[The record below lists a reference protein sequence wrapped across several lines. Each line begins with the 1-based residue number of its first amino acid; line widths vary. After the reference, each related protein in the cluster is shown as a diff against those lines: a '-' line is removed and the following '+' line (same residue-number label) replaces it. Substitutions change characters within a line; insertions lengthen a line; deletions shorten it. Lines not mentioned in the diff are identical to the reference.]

1 MFFSAFIDDD
11 SRNEE
16 SSDEENDDIRH
27 KFDQFRAAGGFDAFG
42 KRIIYKKTLMKIQD
56 RKSLIK

>member
-1 MFFSAFIDDD
+1 MSFSAFIDDD

-56 RKSLIK
+56 